1 MASMSHTLAYVRVP
15 HNVLKLLGLLQ
26 LPGEAIDEEALALR
40 VRQHLVIDHI

>member
-1 MASMSHTLAYVRVP
+1 MASLSHTLAYVRVT

-40 VRQHLVIDHI
+40 VRQHLAIDHI